1 MGGSL
6 SSGRLG
12 RPHFPIRPARRCLPA
27 AIQWRLALRLLL
39 AALAAIIL
47 ASTDAAAQQPG
58 RAITIVVPFTPGTG
72 PDILARVL
80 GEEIQQRRGQP
91 VVVENKPGASGNIGT
106 QVVARAAPDGH
117 TLLLTTSPFTQ
128 NVSLFKSVPYDPVA
142 DFAPIVQLT
151 EAFMALAVHPSVPAT
166 SAQAFVDYLK
176 ARPGQVDY
184 ASPGR
189 GTPHHLSMELFKLAT
204 GTDAKHVAYRG
215 SAPAVQDLV
224 GGHISAMFIPVHVG
238 LPLAKDNQIRLL
250 AVANK
255 ERVSVAPEVPT
266 LPEQGIRGVDIDF
279 WLGLLAPA
287 GTPPETVARYNTLL
301 NEILR
306 SPPIAAKLTTQGFVA
321 VGGSAG
327 DFGALVARDL
337 AKWRQV
343 VKEAGI
349 APE

>member
-1 MGGSL
+1 
-6 SSGRLG
+6 
-12 RPHFPIRPARRCLPA
+12 
-27 AIQWRLALRLLL
+27 
-39 AALAAIIL
+39 
-47 ASTDAAAQQPG
+47 
-58 RAITIVVPFTPGTG
+58 VPFTPASG

-80 GEEIQQRRGQP
+80 GEEIQQRWSQT

-106 QVVARAAPDGH
+106 QVVARAAADGH

-128 NVSLFKSVPYDPVA
+128 NVSLYKSVPYDPVA
-142 DFAPIVQLT
+142 DFAPIVHLT
-151 EAFMALAVHPSVPAT
+151 DGFMALAVHPSVPAT
-166 SAQAFVDYLK
+166 SAKDFVGYLK
-176 ARPGQVDY
+176 ARPGQIDY

-204 GTDAKHVAYRG
+204 GTDVKHVAYRG

-250 AVANK
+250 AVAYK
-255 ERVSVAPEVPT
+255 QRVSVAPDVPT
-266 LPEQGIRGVDIDF
+266 LPEQGIEGVDVDF
-279 WLGLLAPA
+279 WLGMLAPA
-287 GTPPETVARYNTLL
+287 GTPPETLARYNTLL

-306 SPPIAAKLTTQGFVA
+306 SPQIAAKLTTQGFVG
-321 VGGSAG
+321 VGGTAG
-327 DFGALVARDL
+327 EFGALIARDL
-337 AKWRQV
+337 AKWRKV